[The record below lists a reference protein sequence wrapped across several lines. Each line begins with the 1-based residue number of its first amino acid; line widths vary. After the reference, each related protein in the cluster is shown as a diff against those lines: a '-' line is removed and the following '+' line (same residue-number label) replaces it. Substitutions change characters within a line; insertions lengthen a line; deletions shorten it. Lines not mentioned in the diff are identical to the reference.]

1 VERQVTPRAAI
12 VGAVQTRFEAAKTHQ
27 AYNELVYE
35 VVSALLE
42 QTSVPMAA
50 IQSMV
55 TASQDMYDGK
65 TISGMSINEVV
76 GAYLKSEA
84 KVAADGIQALL
95 YGVART
101 RAEAF
106 DYTLVVAHCKESE
119 GQAHP
124 ITATMFDPFC
134 QRPLGF
140 DDLVA
145 AALEARR
152 YMSQAGITEE
162 DLARVSC
169 KNHANAL
176 KNPLALR
183 AGDFSLEQVL
193 SSPVVVEPLRELL
206 VRPTS
211 DGACALLLASPD
223 AARSFGHRAVLIAG
237 VGNAT
242 DAYWTDRELADSTAL
257 QRAAARAYQEAGIN
271 RPAEEID
278 LAEIA
283 APFAHQELLYTKA
296 LGLCGSREPHE
307 IVAAGEADLNGRLPL
322 NPSGGPLAGNPAT
335 VAGLARVAEAYLQL
349 AGAAGAHQVVGAR
362 AALAH
367 GAGGIC
373 GQSQTVVIL
382 RRDTGLPGEER

>member
-1 VERQVTPRAAI
+1 MPRAAI

-27 AYNELVYE
+27 TYNELVYE

-42 QTSVPMAA
+42 QTGVPLAE
-50 IQSMV
+50 IDSMV
-55 TASQDMYDGK
+55 TASQDMYDGR

-76 GAYLKSEA
+76 GAYLRSEA

-95 YGVART
+95 YGVARI
-101 RAEAF
+101 RAQAF

-145 AALEARR
+145 AAIEARR
-152 YMSQAGITEE
+152 YMSLAGVTEE
-162 DLARVSC
+162 DLARVSR
-169 KNHANAL
+169 KNHCNAL
-176 KNPLALR
+176 RNPLALR
-183 AGDFSLEQVL
+183 AGDFSLEQIL
-193 SSPVVVEPLRELL
+193 GSPVVVEPLRELL

-223 AARSFGHRAVLIAG
+223 AARTFGRRAVWIVG
-237 VGNAT
+237 MGNAT
-242 DAYWTDRELADSTAL
+242 DAYWTDRELADSSAL
-257 QRAAARAYQEAGIN
+257 RRAAARAYQEAGIT
-271 RPAEEID
+271 RPVEEID

-283 APFAHQELLYTKA
+283 APYAHQELLYAEA
-296 LGLCGSREPHE
+296 LGLCGRRKCQEA
-307 IVAAGEADLNGRLPL
+307 VAGAEANLDGPLPI
-322 NPSGGPLAGNPAT
+322 NPSGGALTGNPAT

-349 AGAAGAHQVVGAR
+349 AGEAGEHQVPGAKT
-362 AALAH
+362 AFAH

-373 GQSQTVVIL
+373 GQSQTAVIL
-382 RRDTGLPGEER
+382 HREGAAHGEEY

>member
-1 VERQVTPRAAI
+1 VTPGAAI
-12 VGAVQTRFEAAKTHQ
+12 VGAVQTRYEAAKTHQ
-27 AYNELVYE
+27 TYNELVYE

-42 QTSVPMAA
+42 QTGVPMAE
-50 IQSMV
+50 IESMV

-84 KVAADGIQALL
+84 KVAGDGIQALL
-95 YGVART
+95 YGVARV
-101 RAEAF
+101 RAQAF

-134 QRPLGF
+134 QRPLGL

-162 DLARVSC
+162 DLACVSR

-176 KNPLALR
+176 KNRLALR
-183 AGDFSLEQVL
+183 AGDFSLEQIL

-211 DGACALLLASPD
+211 DGACALLLASAN
-223 AARSFGHRAVLIAG
+223 AARTFGHRAVWVAG

-242 DAYWTDRELADSTAL
+242 DAYWTDRELADSVAL
-257 QRAAARAYQEAGIN
+257 RCAAARAYEEAGIT
-271 RPAEEID
+271 RPAEQID

-283 APFAHQELLYTKA
+283 APYAHQELLYA
-296 LGLCGSREPHE
+296 EMLGLCGRSKPQE
-307 IVAAGEADLNGRLPL
+307 IVAGGEADLDGRLPL
-322 NPSGGPLAGNPAT
+322 NPSGGPLTGNPAT

-349 AGAAGAHQVVGAR
+349 AGEAGEHQVVGAR
-362 AALAH
+362 TALAH

-382 RRDTGLPGEER
+382 SSNVAADAEEA